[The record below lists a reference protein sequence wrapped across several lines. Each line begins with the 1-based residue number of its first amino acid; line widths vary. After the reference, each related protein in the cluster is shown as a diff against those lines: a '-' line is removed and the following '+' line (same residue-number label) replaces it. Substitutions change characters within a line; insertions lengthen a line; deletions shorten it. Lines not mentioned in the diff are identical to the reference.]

1 MEFCYDA
8 YLNVFGT
15 DDWSALEHAFTGFSI
30 GPPTPTIRR
39 ELRHHADEGEA
50 TDENGSEATLHV
62 VINAS
67 PWAKDIIKVATATE
81 ALIGFLLDV
90 AKIAVKGGEA
100 GISGGVTEEEVD
112 EELWW
117 FFQFRWVF
125 ECFAREKRQLL
136 PLVTSVYHR
145 CWPGTPSER
154 DGVGIQWRLAGSVA
168 LAIFEICS
176 RSPRSACTRAR
187 GGGSDEVSQ
196 LEDLR
201 PTLLHHPRRWF
212 SLLCCSSSATSQFHQ
227 DTMKEMLD
235 TMRVEMEAQMEAK
248 LQAERTQMQAKLQA
262 ERTQMETQMQAQ
274 IASLMDELRR
284 NGVIPTTST
293 PQPPTTEGH
302 SVNSNDEDLG
312 DD

>member
-1 MEFCYDA
+1 MELCSFSTVNKHFGWYKSAIGGNKSDNVYDGA
-8 YLNVFGT
+8 TTSVATN
-15 DDWSALEHAFTGFSI
+15 EHAFTGFSI

-50 TDENGSEATLHV
+50 TDENSSEATLHV

-112 EELWW
+112 EELCSTGCRPS
-117 FFQFRWVF
+117 QQ
-125 ECFAREKRQLL
+125 FAREKRQLL

-187 GGGSDEVSQ
+187 GGGSGEASQ

-212 SLLCCSSSATSQFHQ
+212 SLLWY
-227 DTMKEMLD
+227 
-235 TMRVEMEAQMEAK
+235 
-248 LQAERTQMQAKLQA
+248 
-262 ERTQMETQMQAQ
+262 
-274 IASLMDELRR
+274 IY
-284 NGVIPTTST
+284 GVRQSCF
-293 PQPPTTEGH
+293 
-302 SVNSNDEDLG
+302 DLLSPFISHMHT
-312 DD
+312 